1 MNKSDPQLNI
11 AFEFITYLQYN
22 ISVILYKGLI
32 EPMNF
37 LVKVVDFKNNIFY
50 ATPVDQQGLRVL
62 GSKDKAEIFKLKK
75 NALETIVKM
84 KQIQEMK
91 NYVYHIE
98 QME

>member
-1 MNKSDPQLNI
+1 
-11 AFEFITYLQYN
+11 
-22 ISVILYKGLI
+22 
-32 EPMNF
+32 MNF

-50 ATPVDQQGLRVL
+50 ATPVDPQGLRNL

-84 KQIQEMK
+84 KQIQELK

>member
-1 MNKSDPQLNI
+1 
-11 AFEFITYLQYN
+11 
-22 ISVILYKGLI
+22 
-32 EPMNF
+32 MNF

-50 ATPVDQQGLRVL
+50 ATPIDPQGLRNL

-84 KQIQEMK
+84 KQIQELK

-98 QME
+98 QTE